1 MRLKY
6 YHKKMFATA
15 VGLRYRAPDT
25 GRFRALRMG
34 KFRKGGFNYFL
45 LVMKVTLICNF
56 SECFEILNFLH
67 FPLFVAIATP
77 PL

>member
-34 KFRKGGFNYFL
+34 KFRKGGGSIIHCPLLVLTILINHFTGNWYFL
-45 LVMKVTLICNF
+45 RVNW
-56 SECFEILNFLH
+56 
-67 FPLFVAIATP
+67 
-77 PL
+77 